1 MIAELCNPL
10 SHYSYSLCQ
19 AEYQFQKSNFG
30 GKQHDFISQTPDQ
43 KKNRLFSII
52 ILRERI
58 SPIFLRQV
66 F

>member
-1 MIAELCNPL
+1 MIAESCNPL

-30 GKQHDFISQTPDQ
+30 GKQHDFISQPPDQ
-43 KKNRLFSII
+43 KIKSTLV
-52 ILRERI
+52 LRERI